1 MSLNPNPNPF
11 AVLGLPE
18 RPDLTD
24 DRVHAA
30 WRQIAAETHPDRPDG
45 GDLARYTQASA
56 AYHELQTPWGRS
68 EAYAD
73 LRDQAW
79 VSGLRDAYPD
89 YFPGPGTSPDDA
101 PEIVI
106 IPPPPYW
113 FAHPL
118 AALTQIPD
126 RIIHGRPLRMLLRAA
141 IAAGLSLGILALIPG
156 TPSAAADV
164 ALLITVFVV
173 TARSDL
179 APPPRR

>member
-1 MSLNPNPNPF
+1 MSLNSNPF

-24 DRVHAA
+24 ERVHAA
-30 WRQIAAETHPDRPDG
+30 WRQIAAATHPDRPDG

-89 YFPGPGTSPDDA
+89 YFPGLDPSTGPEGT

-106 IPPPPYW
+106 IPPPPFW

-118 AALTQIPD
+118 AALAQIPS
-126 RIIHGRPLRMLLRAA
+126 RIIHGRPLRMLMRAA
-141 IAAGLSLGILALIPG
+141 AAAGLSLGVLTLIPG

-164 ALLITVFVV
+164 ALMITAFVV

>member
-1 MSLNPNPNPF
+1 MSLTSNPF
-11 AVLGLPE
+11 AILGLPE
-18 RPDLTD
+18 RPDLD
-24 DRVHAA
+24 DQTVRAA
-30 WRQIAAETHPDRPDG
+30 WLQIAAATHPDRPDG

-79 VSGLRDAYPD
+79 ASGLRDAYPD
-89 YFPGPGTSPDDA
+89 YFPGPGPVTGDT

-106 IPPPPYW
+106 IPPPPFW

-118 AALTQIPD
+118 AALAQFPG
-126 RIIHGRPLRMLLRAA
+126 RILHGRPLRMLIRAA
-141 IAAGLSLGILALIPG
+141 AAAGLSLGVLALIPG

-164 ALLITVFVV
+164 ALLIAAFVV

>member
-1 MSLNPNPNPF
+1 MSLNSNPF
-11 AVLGLPE
+11 VILGLPE
-18 RPDLTD
+18 RPDLD
-24 DRVHAA
+24 DQTVHAA
-30 WRQIAAETHPDRPDG
+30 WRAIAAATHPDRPDG

-56 AYHELQTPWGRS
+56 AYHELQTAWGRS

-73 LRDQAW
+73 LADQAW
-79 VSGLRDAYPD
+79 VNGLRDAYPD
-89 YFPGPGTSPDDA
+89 YFPGPGANPDDA

-106 IPPPPYW
+106 IPPLPFW

-118 AALTQIPD
+118 VALAQIPS
-126 RIIHGRPLRMLLRAA
+126 RIIHGRPLRMLLRAFV
-141 IAAGLSLGILALIPG
+141 AAGLSLGVLALIPG

-164 ALLITVFVV
+164 ALLIAAFAV